1 MRPKLRAT
9 KVSGCHLI
17 PVNRRHGLPN
27 DTRLVHVSRYRR
39 TTGAK
44 RLPEHT
50 WTPWDLLGPFAAMM
64 ACTVLRGR
72 RSNTPP
78 LPGKPLRYWP

>member
-50 WTPWDLLGPFAAMM
+50 
-64 ACTVLRGR
+64 
-72 RSNTPP
+72 
-78 LPGKPLRYWP
+78 